1 MIDVSQRHSPA
12 VLYPLRHSRQLR
24 ILWAAVVVGSG
35 LLLLLWSWQGAGV
48 GHELW
53 LRVGAAALLWLLC
66 AVLGWQAQHRLP
78 QGALHW
84 SGCGW
89 LWEINGQA
97 RPLQGV
103 PVVILDLQRL
113 LIVGFVDGHKR
124 TQHFVLQ
131 RNWAPHAW
139 MDLRRAVY
147 SSAHPPQNSSSSKAL

>member
-1 MIDVSQRHSPA
+1 MDMSQRHSPA
-12 VLYPLRHSRQLR
+12 VIYPLRHSEFLR
-24 ILWAAVVVGSG
+24 ILWAAVVICSALV
-35 LLLLLWSWQGAGV
+35 LLFWSWQGAGF

-53 LRVGAAALLWLLC
+53 LRVGVSGLLWLLC
-66 AVLGWQAQHRLP
+66 AWLGWQVQQRFP

-84 SGCGW
+84 TGDCW
-89 LWEINGQA
+89 QWEVNGQV
-97 RPLQGV
+97 RPLPGV

-113 LIVGFVDGHKR
+113 LVLSFVDEHKR

-147 SSAHPPQNSSSSKAL
+147 SSANPPPDISSSKAL

>member
-1 MIDVSQRHSPA
+1 MDMSQRHSPA
-12 VLYPLRHSRQLR
+12 VIYPLRHSELLR
-24 ILWAAVVVGSG
+24 ILWAAVVTCSALV
-35 LLLLLWSWQGAGV
+35 LLFWSWQGAGF

-53 LRVGAAALLWLLC
+53 LRVGVSALLWLLC
-66 AVLGWQAQHRLP
+66 AWLGWQVQQRFP

-84 SGCGW
+84 TGGCW
-89 LWEINGQA
+89 QWEVNGQV
-97 RPLQGV
+97 RPLPGV

-113 LIVGFVDGHKR
+113 LVVGFVDEHKR

-147 SSAHPPQNSSSSKAL
+147 SSANPLPDISSSKAL